1 MKKIFL
7 TISIFSLIVSCSD
20 DFVDIKQEGVT
31 VADDFFKTQ
40 DDAMRAT
47 NAVYAFLRSWNN
59 TGFPA
64 QNILGVTGDDV
75 DKGSNPGDAAFI
87 NDMDQFKYNISTDAV
102 NGYWIG
108 QWQAVNR
115 ANQVITN
122 VPNIDMDATLKNRLL
137 AETKMLRAYFY
148 FNLVRVYGGVPIFDG
163 LPPDKNYLKPRNTAA
178 EVYAFIVKDLT
189 EASAVLPQV
198 YPASDLGRV
207 TKGGALGLLS
217 KVYLYMKDY
226 QKAYDTSNL
235 VIAMGYKLDPDF
247 NHLFR
252 PAGEFGTES
261 VFEVNCGCDPLMNP
275 EAGSQYA
282 EVQGVR
288 NQFGWGFF
296 TPSQALENAFE
307 PGDIRKELSILRE
320 GETTIEGDL
329 IKKND
334 PQAGNTWNQKVYVPS
349 SLNNSA
355 CGYGSIQNLRILR
368 FADILLI
375 NAEAA
380 NELGNTA
387 AAITNINKVRLRANL
402 GETTA
407 TTQSSLRTAIWQER
421 RVELAM
427 EMDRFLDLVRT
438 GQAAQF
444 LGPLGY
450 QTGKNELFPIPLQA
464 ITDSKGVLTQ
474 NPGYN

>member
-7 TISIFSLIVSCSD
+7 TLSIFSLMMSCSD
-20 DFVDIKQEGVT
+20 DFVDIKPEGV
-31 VADDFFKTQ
+31 VIADDFFKTE

-47 NAVYAFLRSWNN
+47 NAIYSFLRSWEN

-64 QNILGVTGDDV
+64 QYVFGVTGDDV
-75 DKGSNPGDAAFI
+75 EKGSNPGDASFI
-87 NDMDQFKYNISTDAV
+87 NAYDNFSYTISDDGIH
-102 NGYWIG
+102 GYWTG
-108 QWQAVNR
+108 QWQAVQR

-122 VPNIDMDATLKNRLL
+122 VPNIEMNATLKTRLV
-137 AETKMLRAYFY
+137 AEAKMLRAYFY
-148 FNLVRVYGGVPIFDG
+148 FNLVRIYGGVPIFDG
-163 LPPDKNYLKPRNTAA
+163 LQENYIQPRNTAA

-189 EASAVLPQV
+189 EASEVLP
-198 YPASDLGRV
+198 ASYGAADLGRV

-226 QKAYDTSNL
+226 QKAYDTSNQ
-235 VIAMGYKLDPDF
+235 VIGMGYSLDPDF

-252 PAGEFGTES
+252 PAGEFGPES
-261 VFEVNCGCDPLMNP
+261 VFEVNCGCSA
-275 EAGSQYA
+275 EFGGSQYA

-296 TPSQALENAFE
+296 TPTEALENAFE

-320 GETTIEGDL
+320 GETTLEGDL
-329 IKKND
+329 IKKGD
-334 PQAGNTWNQKVYVPS
+334 PQAGNMWNQKVYVPT
-349 SLNNSA
+349 SLNNNA

-387 AAITNINKVRLRANL
+387 TAITNLNKVRLRANL
-402 GETTA
+402 GETSAATQTA
-407 TTQSSLRTAIWQER
+407 LRSAIWQER

-427 EMDRFLDLVRT
+427 EMDRFPDLVRT
-438 GQAAQF
+438 GQAGTV
-444 LGPLGY
+444 LGPLGFE
-450 QTGKNELFPIPLQA
+450 TGKNELFPIPLRA

>member
-7 TISIFSLIVSCSD
+7 TLSLLTLIVSCD
-20 DFVDIKQEGVT
+20 NDFVDIKDEGQVD
-31 VADDFFKTQ
+31 VADFFTTQ

-47 NAVYAFLRSWNN
+47 TAIYSFLRSWEN

-64 QNILGVTGDDV
+64 QYVFGVTGDDV
-75 DKGSNPGDAAFI
+75 EKGSNPGDASFI
-87 NDMDQFKYNISTDAV
+87 NAYDNFTFTVSDDGV
-102 NGYWIG
+102 RGYWIG

-122 VPNIDMDATLKNRLL
+122 VPKIEMDATLKNRLI
-137 AETKMLRAYFY
+137 AEAKMLRAYFY
-148 FNLVRVYGGVPIFDG
+148 FNLVRIYGGVPIFDG
-163 LPPDKNYLKPRNTAA
+163 LPSDKIYTKPRNSAT

-189 EASAVLPQV
+189 EAAAVLPQT
-198 YPASDLGRV
+198 YSTADKGRV

-226 QKAYDTSNL
+226 QKAYDTSNQ
-235 VIAMGYKLDPDF
+235 VISMGYSLDPDF

-261 VFEVNCGCDPLMNP
+261 VFEVNCDCAAGFG
-275 EAGSQYA
+275 GSQYA

-296 TPSQALENAFE
+296 TPTTALENAFE
-307 PGDIRKELSILRE
+307 PGDIRKELTILRE
-320 GETTIEGDL
+320 GETTLEGDL
-329 IKKND
+329 IKKGD
-334 PQAGNTWNQKVYVPS
+334 PNAGNMWNQKVYVPS

-387 AAITNINKVRLRANL
+387 AAILNINKVRNRANL
-402 GETTA
+402 GNTTA
-407 TTQSSLRTAIWQER
+407 TTQAALKAAIWQER

-427 EMDRFLDLVRT
+427 ENDRFPDLVRT
-438 GQAAQF
+438 GQAATV
-444 LGPLGY
+444 LGPKGF
-450 QTGKNELFPIPLQA
+450 TPGKNELFPIPLDA
-464 ITDSKGVLTQ
+464 INQSNGLFVQ
-474 NPGYN
+474 NPGY

>member
-7 TISIFSLIVSCSD
+7 TLSIFSLVTSCSD

-31 VADDFFKTQ
+31 VGTDFFQTEN
-40 DDAMRAT
+40 DAMRAT
-47 NAVYAFLRSWNN
+47 NAIYSFLRSWEN

-75 DKGSNPGDAAFI
+75 VKGSNPGDASFI
-87 NDMDQFKYNISTDAV
+87 NDFDQFKYNLSTDGV

-115 ANQVITN
+115 TNQVITK
-122 VPNIDMDATLKNRLL
+122 VPSIEMDATLRNRLV
-137 AETKMLRAYFY
+137 AEAKMLRAYFY

-163 LPPDKNYLKPRNTAA
+163 LQTNYNIPRNSAS
-178 EVYAFIVKDLT
+178 EVYKFIVKDLI
-189 EASAVLPQV
+189 EASSVLPQT
-198 YPASDLGRV
+198 YSAADLGRV
-207 TKGGALGLLS
+207 TQGAALGLLS

-235 VIAMGYKLDPDF
+235 VIGMGYSLDPDF

-252 PAGEFGTES
+252 PAGEFGSES
-261 VFEVNCGCDPLMNP
+261 VFEVNCGCSA
-275 EAGSQYA
+275 EFGGSQYA

-288 NQFGWGFF
+288 NQYGWGFF
-296 TPSQALENAFE
+296 TPSPALESAFE
-307 PGDIRKELSILRE
+307 PGDIRKELTILRN

-329 IKKND
+329 IAKGD
-334 PQAGNTWNQKVYVPS
+334 PQSVDTYNQKVYVPS

-387 AAITNINKVRLRANL
+387 VAITNVNKVRNRASLPN
-402 GETTA
+402 TTA
-407 TTQSSLRTAIWQER
+407 STQGTLRPAIWQER

-438 GQAAQF
+438 GQAVTF
-444 LGPLGY
+444 LGPLGF
-450 QTGKNELFPIPLQA
+450 TAGKNELFPIPLNA
-464 ITDSKGVLTQ
+464 INDSNNILTQ
-474 NPGYN
+474 NPGY

>member
-7 TISIFSLIVSCSD
+7 TLSIFSLFASCND
-20 DFVDIKQEGVT
+20 DFVDIKDEGQNNVT
-31 VADDFFKTQ
+31 NFFTTQ
-40 DDAMRAT
+40 DDAMQAT
-47 NAVYAFLRSWNN
+47 SAIYSFLRSWEN

-64 QNILGVTGDDV
+64 QYVLGVTGDDV
-75 DKGSNPGDAAFI
+75 EKGSNPGDASFI
-87 NDMDQFKYNISTDAV
+87 NAYDNFTFTVGDDGV
-102 NGYWIG
+102 RGYWIG

-122 VPNIDMDATLKNRLL
+122 VPKIEMDATLKGRLI
-137 AETKMLRAYFY
+137 AEARMLRAYFY
-148 FNLVRVYGGVPIFDG
+148 FNLVRIYGGVPIYDG
-163 LPPDKNYLKPRNTAA
+163 LPADGNYLKARNSTA
-178 EVYAFIVKDLT
+178 EVYNFIVSDLT
-189 EASAVLPQV
+189 AAAAVLPQT
-198 YPASDLGRV
+198 YSTADRGRV

-226 QKAYDTSNL
+226 QKAYDTSNQ
-235 VIAMGYKLDPDF
+235 VIALGYSLDPDF

-261 VFEVNCGCDPLMNP
+261 VFEVNCDCAAGFG
-275 EAGSQYA
+275 GSQYA

-288 NQFGWGFF
+288 NQYGWGFF
-296 TPSQALENAFE
+296 TPTTALENAFE
-307 PGDIRKELSILRE
+307 AGDIRKELTILRE

-329 IKKND
+329 IKKGD
-334 PQAGNTWNQKVYVPS
+334 PNAGNMWNQKVYVPS
-349 SLNNSA
+349 SLNNTA

-387 AAITNINKVRLRANL
+387 AAILNINKVRTRAQLAN
-402 GETTA
+402 TTA
-407 TTQSSLRTAIWQER
+407 STQGALRTAIWQER

-427 EMDRFLDLVRT
+427 ENDRFPDLVRT
-438 GQAAQF
+438 GQAATVLASKGF
-444 LGPLGY
+444 KV
-450 QTGKNELFPIPLQA
+450 GKNEVFPIPLDA
-464 ITDSKGVLTQ
+464 MNESNGLFVQ
-474 NPGYN
+474 NPGY

>member
-7 TISIFSLIVSCSD
+7 TLSIFSLLVSCND
-20 DFVDIKQEGVT
+20 DFVDIQDEGQQDVSN
-31 VADDFFKTQ
+31 FFTTQ
-40 DDAMRAT
+40 DDAMKAT
-47 NAVYAFLRSWNN
+47 TAIYSFLRSWEN

-64 QNILGVTGDDV
+64 QYVFGVTGDDV
-75 DKGSNPGDAAFI
+75 EKGSNPGDASFI
-87 NDMDQFKYNISTDAV
+87 NAYDNFTFTVSDEGV
-102 NGYWIG
+102 RGYWIG

-122 VPNIDMDATLKNRLL
+122 VPKIEMDATLKGRLI
-137 AETKMLRAYFY
+137 AEARMLRAYFY
-148 FNLVRVYGGVPIFDG
+148 FNLVRIYGGVPIYDG
-163 LPPDKNYLKPRNTAA
+163 LPADGNYLKARNSTTEVYNFIVSDLTAA
-178 EVYAFIVKDLT
+178 
-189 EASAVLPQV
+189 ASVLPQT
-198 YPASDLGRV
+198 YSAADRGRV

-226 QKAYDTSNL
+226 QKAYETSNQ
-235 VIAMGYKLDPDF
+235 VIALGYSLDPNF

-261 VFEVNCGCDPLMNP
+261 VFEVNCDCAAGFG
-275 EAGSQYA
+275 GSQYA

-296 TPSQALENAFE
+296 TPTTALENAFE
-307 PGDIRKELSILRE
+307 AGDIRKELTILRE
-320 GETTIEGDL
+320 GETTLEGDL
-329 IKKND
+329 IKKGD
-334 PQAGNTWNQKVYVPS
+334 PNAGDMWNQKVYVPT

-387 AAITNINKVRLRANL
+387 AAILNINKVRTRANL
-402 GETTA
+402 GNTPA
-407 TTQSSLRTAIWQER
+407 STQLALRNAIWQER

-427 EMDRFLDLVRT
+427 ENDRFPDLVRT
-438 GQAAQF
+438 GQAATVLASKGF
-444 LGPLGY
+444 KA
-450 QTGKNELFPIPLQA
+450 GKNELFPIPLDA
-464 ITDSKGVLTQ
+464 MNESNGLFVQ
-474 NPGYN
+474 NPGY

>member
-7 TISIFSLIVSCSD
+7 TLSIFSLFSSCND
-20 DFVDIKQEGVT
+20 DFVDIKDEGQKDVT
-31 VADDFFKTQ
+31 QFFTTQ
-40 DDAMRAT
+40 DDAMQAT
-47 NAVYAFLRSWNN
+47 SAIYSFLRSWEN

-64 QNILGVTGDDV
+64 QYVFGVTGDDV
-75 DKGSNPGDAAFI
+75 EKGSNPGDASFI
-87 NDMDQFKYNISTDAV
+87 NAYDNFTFTVSDEGV
-102 NGYWIG
+102 RGYWIG

-122 VPNIDMDATLKNRLL
+122 VPKIEMDATLKGRLV
-137 AETKMLRAYFY
+137 AEARMLRAYFY
-148 FNLVRVYGGVPIFDG
+148 FNLVRIYGGVPIYDG
-163 LPPDKNYLKPRNTAA
+163 LPADGNYRKARNSTA
-178 EVYAFIVKDLT
+178 EVYNFIVSDLT
-189 EASAVLPQV
+189 AAAAVLPQT
-198 YPASDLGRV
+198 YSTADRGRV

-226 QKAYDTSNL
+226 QKAYDTSNQ
-235 VIAMGYKLDPDF
+235 VIAFGYSLDPNF

-261 VFEVNCGCDPLMNP
+261 VFEVNCDCAAGFG
-275 EAGSQYA
+275 GSQYA

-296 TPSQALENAFE
+296 TPTTALENAFE
-307 PGDIRKELSILRE
+307 AGDIRKELTILRE
-320 GETTIEGDL
+320 GETTLEGDL
-329 IKKND
+329 IKKGD
-334 PQAGNTWNQKVYVPS
+334 PNAGNMWNQKVYVPS

-387 AAITNINKVRLRANL
+387 VAVLNINKVRTRAQLAN
-402 GETTA
+402 TTA
-407 TTQSSLRTAIWQER
+407 STQGALRTAIWQER

-427 EMDRFLDLVRT
+427 ENDRFPDLVRT
-438 GQAAQF
+438 GQAATVLASKGF
-444 LGPLGY
+444 KA
-450 QTGKNELFPIPLQA
+450 GKNELFPIPLDA
-464 ITDSKGVLTQ
+464 MNESNGLFVQ
-474 NPGYN
+474 NPGY